1 MEIKTI
7 TEEMKQALLAPLPDE
22 AISQH
27 PTKTFL
33 STIKAIYVT
42 ERLNDV
48 FGVGAWKIKT
58 DLIEKCEKMV
68 VVKAIL
74 EIPEYDIYYES
85 FGGNDNQDL
94 GDAYKGAT
102 TDAITKIGS
111 YLGIG
116 IDVFKGKHTHNKP
129 KDYEDNQN
137 NSQNNN
143 FTVQNNNVQVE
154 DIRKAESIE
163 ELTEFYNRIQNMKSE
178 KAKAFLTGELTKR
191 KNKLL
196 NKQQ

>member
-1 MEIKTI
+1 MERKVI

-68 VVKAIL
+68 VVKTTL
-74 EIPEYDIYYES
+74 EIPEYGIYYES

-116 IDVFKGKHTHNKP
+116 IDVFKGKHTQDGFKV
-129 KDYEDNQN
+129 QN
-137 NSQNNN
+137 NSNNPKLYEEE
-143 FTVQNNNVQVE
+143 NNNVQVE
-154 DIRKAESIE
+154 DIRKAQSIE
-163 ELTEFYNRIQNMKSE
+163 ELSKFYEKIQKMKSE

-196 NKQQ
+196 NKPQ